1 MSVFKFTTE
10 DGQIFQIQ
18 GPAGGTYA
26 QAKVIF
32 DKQIATGS
40 LTGLQTGDVVN
51 AATQAAAGLATAQSQ
66 ITTSTQLTILKL
78 PDLTKVQVANPIDV
92 SDFITK
98 GASGPSIG
106 ALTPVMVRGLT
117 AQAANAVGQ
126 PYTVITNE
134 KGLGKYG
141 LDSQQLESYGLLKPG
156 TTTVVSKNT
165 AEFVNILSSP
175 TVWTGKQGI
184 INLTAIL
191 NNETIQNEIQLRSM
205 QNSYRYLQQLGLLKG
220 TETLRE
226 LGTLVQVATKFGAT
240 LTAQWVAGKTS
251 PNITGSI
258 NIVAKQAQYALG
270 FSLLNSATFA
280 SNVQQAE
287 GYTDTVN
294 RETVQSAM
302 SKIIGNPK
310 VPTPTYNTPVIG

>member
-1 MSVFKFTTE
+1 M
-10 DGQIFQIQ
+10 
-18 GPAGGTYA
+18 
-26 QAKVIF
+26 
-32 DKQIATGS
+32 
-40 LTGLQTGDVVN
+40 
-51 AATQAAAGLATAQSQ
+51 
-66 ITTSTQLTILKL
+66 
-78 PDLTKVQVANPIDV
+78 

-126 PYTVITNE
+126 PYTVITNG
-134 KGLGKYG
+134 KGLGTYG

-184 INLTAIL
+184 VNLPAIL

-205 QNSYRYLQQLGLLKG
+205 QNSYSYLQQLGLLKG